1 MLRKIKDKL
10 FYPSNLLRLM
20 KEFHVE
26 DIEIRKAEGQQG
38 LAITEETKEEI
49 PKFPLVHN
57 LRELS
62 QFKWTPEDF
71 VLEKHRIFEILK
83 PLISESLRYIKDFP
97 HTSRLICHIGIHTY
111 HFNETKESQHFP
123 KSDFAELRE
132 FMAPLETNPE
142 IDSEIKEKIN
152 KILAILEEEP
162 VILYR
167 EVVPGFTPEKIEP
180 NRDIEQSELP
190 MEAIVRTRK
199 TNDNLIGIHK
209 DIIGEIRQVQEN
221 QREVARILQ
230 ELALGT
236 VNLGNSIA
244 EVINDTANEMEDKI
258 KETDPSEQL
267 VKKYKELKILYDQN
281 YKPTVDKWLKRAK
294 NFAIANAAIGATFI
308 AGMAAKH
315 FMG

>member
-38 LAITEETKEEI
+38 LAITKETKEEI
-49 PKFPLVHN
+49 PNFPLVHD

-83 PLISESLRYIKDFP
+83 PLISESLRYLKDFP
-97 HTSRLICHIGIHTY
+97 HTSKLICHIGMYTY
-111 HFNETKESQHFP
+111 HFNETRESQHFP

-132 FMAPLETNPE
+132 FMAPIETNPGT
-142 IDSEIKEKIN
+142 DSEVKEKIN
-152 KILAILEEEP
+152 KILSILEHEP
-162 VILYR
+162 IILHR
-167 EVVPGFTPEKIEP
+167 EVVTGFNPEKIE
-180 NRDIEQSELP
+180 RKDLDTLTGGSE
-190 MEAIVRTRK
+190 AAFRIRRA
-199 TNDNLIGIHK
+199 NDNLIGIHK

-221 QREVARILQ
+221 QKEMARILQ

-236 VNLGNSIA
+236 INLGNSI
-244 EVINDTANEMEDKI
+244 EDVINDTANEIEGKI

-267 VKKYKELKILYDQN
+267 ARKYKELKSVYDQS
-281 YKPTVDKWLKRAK
+281 YKPTIDKWLKRAK
-294 NFAIANAAIGATFI
+294 NFAIANAAVGATFI